1 MNASPNGWLQAPST
15 ASLPKHP
22 PLEVFKTLDLDVDTA
37 ELIKIDKLR
46 RHAADSVSE
55 LTDSRPGGQTWRE
68 AHDQDVT
75 SVLEGG
81 KATKLAKLLS
91 GDRTQVGSGPGG
103 RRCGGPSVPVPAHHA
118 EVGRRDR
125 CPNQDHRAG
134 GRAGRRGGPGLGGPG
149 GQVGKAWAARTTA
162 EELLA
167 RWRTA
172 RALIVWADSGH
183 YALNRDIAPSGVIAG
198 HYWSV
203 GLEVG
208 QRPPAWRGHDGRG
221 RDLAAGGRRR
231 GLRPP
236 DEPVRLRPGSSG

>member
-1 MNASPNGWLQAPST
+1 MIMNASPNGWLQAPST

-91 GDRTQVGSGPGG
+91 GDPLRWAQAQVAVDAADRASRFPLTTLKSAVGTAVRTKITELE
-103 RRCGGPSVPVPAHHA
+103 A
-118 EVGRRDR
+118 ELAAVVARGWADR
-125 CPNQDHRAG
+125 ADK
-134 GRAGRRGGPGLGGPG
+134 
-149 GQVGKAWAARTTA
+149 GKAWAARTTA

-183 YALNRDIAPSGVIAG
+183 YTLNRDIAPSGVIAG
-198 HYWSV
+198 HYWSLV
-203 GLEVG
+203 WKLDNVRQPGVATMGGDVIWPPEAAAEVF
-208 QRPPAWRGHDGRG
+208 GRQTSQF
-221 RDLAAGGRRR
+221 
-231 GLRPP
+231 
-236 DEPVRLRPGSSG
+236 V